1 MKNFHAIA
9 LAAAS
14 AALLS
19 VGCGAAVAQTVSD
32 GDSYQQGYAAGA
44 SAKERNSFSA
54 FDSGYKAGQVQNNME
69 SATNSAL
76 AFDRGYQAGV
86 AASTAQVNRDQQQAF
101 NEGYTARGIQD
112 RSIAARAFDN
122 GYEAG
127 VTRRAPDDLDF
138 P

>member
-1 MKNFHAIA
+1 MERLHAIA
-9 LAAAS
+9 LGAAAI
-14 AALLS
+14 LS
-19 VGCGAAVAQTVSD
+19 LGGGAAVAQNVSS
-32 GDSYQQGYAAGA
+32 GDTYQQGFAAGA
-44 SAKERNSFSA
+44 SVKERNSFEA
-54 FDSGYKAGQVQNNME
+54 FDKGYQAGQVQNNMQT
-69 SATNSAL
+69 ATTSAL
-76 AFDRGYQAGV
+76 AFDKGYQAGV
-86 AASTAQVNRDQQQAF
+86 AAGAAQANRDQQQAY

>member
-1 MKNFHAIA
+1 
-9 LAAAS
+9 
-14 AALLS
+14 
-19 VGCGAAVAQTVSD
+19 V
-32 GDSYQQGYAAGA
+32 AAGA
-44 SAKERNSFSA
+44 A
-54 FDSGYKAGQVQNNME
+54 
-69 SATNSAL
+69 
-76 AFDRGYQAGV
+76 QA
-86 AASTAQVNRDQQQAF
+86 NRDQQQAY